1 MGILENASAM
11 LESMTPTNRVFL
23 GGAVR
28 KPRTWD
34 FVGNVPVPLRHR
46 INDGFEEF
54 ADGYA
59 AAGRLPLRW
68 TFPHGRGSGAQMDRL
83 RFIRSLADFPHML
96 ASAEHG
102 NAFNRRFYERHVMG
116 GAFTSGQPNGAASAF
131 ADCGLIDEQGW
142 IGTYAVAPF
151 VFLIDHARLDGR
163 PIPRRWADLLDPVY
177 RDMVVFS
184 GWRREGTQQYSQ
196 YNKFFLL
203 AMAKEFGLKGLGKLV
218 QNVPLLLHSAQMPR
232 LAGTDASPGGIYIA
246 PWSMADMCPR
256 RKVTEI
262 VWPEDGALAYPLWLT
277 VKASHR
283 KALDPLVRYFYGA
296 ELGRYLNAN
305 RYPALTPDCAPGLP
319 EGAKLKWLGWDYVR
333 HPSTAH
339 MIKAASQ
346 IFSDHQV
353 MRALSLPEEA
363 WLCA

>member
-1 MGILENASAM
+1 MGLLENASAM
-11 LESMTPTNRVFL
+11 LEDMTPANRVFL
-23 GGAVR
+23 GGAVP
-28 KPRTWD
+28 KPGAFD
-34 FVGNVPVPLRHR
+34 LVGNVPVPLRHR
-46 INDGFEEF
+46 IHDAVDEVASGHIISR
-54 ADGYA
+54 
-59 AAGRLPLRW
+59 GRPLKW
-68 TFPHGRGSGAQMDRL
+68 TFPHGRGCGAPMDRL
-83 RFIRSLADFPHML
+83 RLIRSLADFPHML
-96 ASAEHG
+96 VSAEHG

-116 GAFTSGQPNGAASAF
+116 GAFTSGQPDGAPSAF
-131 ADCGLIDEQGW
+131 TDCGLIDAQGW

-163 PIPRRWADLLDPVY
+163 PAPRRWADLLDPMY

-184 GWRREGTQQYSQ
+184 GWRREGELQYSQ

-203 AMAKEFGLKGLGKLV
+203 AMAKEFGLKGLAKLV
-218 QNVPLLLHSAQMPR
+218 ANVPLLLHSAQMPR

-262 VWPEDGALAYPLWLT
+262 IWPEDGALAYPLWLT

-283 KALDPLVRYFYGA
+283 NALDPLLRYFYGA

-305 RYPALTPDCAPGLP
+305 RYPALTPDCPSGLP
-319 EGAKLKWLGWDYVR
+319 EGAKLKWLGWDYIR
-333 HPSTAH
+333 HPATAR

-346 IFSDHQV
+346 IFVDHQV
-353 MRALSLPEEA
+353 MRALSLPGEA
-363 WLCA
+363 RLCT